1 MRHEEKYCIWSG
13 SSIGGCPLEEASE
26 QERIPSIIGSIVWCC
41 PTSRVSIIKLWFSIW
56 FHISCVVIVFR
67 YLWIYCDILY
77 SGIWFLTSGIRALS
91 LARHCGQIFFIFA
104 DFFFGEEKRGPR
116 NSQKFSVYFC
126 EKFVEKGCI
135 SEFLSEK
142 HPS

>member
-41 PTSRVSIIKLWFSIW
+41 PTSRVYIIKLCFSIL
-56 FHISCVVIVFR
+56 FFYIFCGDFVFSIG
-67 YLWIYCDILY
+67 Y
-77 SGIWFLTSGIRALS
+77 LTSGIRALS
-91 LARHCGQIFFIFA
+91 RARVVGNYFLFLQIFFRRRK
-104 DFFFGEEKRGPR
+104 KRAATF
-116 NSQKFSVYFC
+116 QKFSVYFC
-126 EKFVEKGCI
+126 TKFPEKGCI